1 MEKFYDGPK
10 VGIITEDSI
19 MIRAFLENK
28 HIEYFVLYGDDS
40 EPGCETCFVTLNPLD
55 ETLIKAI
62 KNNDKT
68 YGFALLRKPSEFSK
82 YVSENIYGRLAEAIQ
97 QNFPPETEIADLIRT
112 DLPGGLSEEF
122 GAFFKNL

>member
-1 MEKFYDGPK
+1 MEKFYNGPK

-55 ETLIKAI
+55 ETLIERI
-62 KNNDKT
+62 KGYDT
-68 YGFALLRKPSEFSK
+68 TEGFALLRKPSEFSK
-82 YVSENIYGRLAEAIQ
+82 YIIENTYGRLAEAIKQ
-97 QNFPPETEIADLIRT
+97 KIPPGAEISE
-112 DLPGGLSEEF
+112 LSGIASFMNLDEF
-122 GAFFKNL
+122 GVFFNNL